1 MDLFIINSANLKNL
15 AKKIIAK
22 LIKTKNGVQNEATNV
37 LSMWRLLRGKL
48 ILEFTGLERK
58 SSLGRKNGKDAKEEA
73 SSVAKLKDTIHSKL
87 KKIKR
92 LQDEMFPCDS
102 DDESGNSVKIESDS
116 DDNASD
122 SDEQGD
128 GNLSASINS
137 EDLDSI
143 DSNSDSESFKD
154 MIHSLNTQFKQRINK
169 LIKWLVKKLEENNGE
184 ESQND
189 QDDVIEEKLSKKSFF
204 KNSARRN
211 FDIKEEII
219 DSFKKR
225 DLKAKD
231 KKEEDDELELVQ
243 EIKVM
248 PNKIKALFKKQK
260 TSSFVESYF
269 YNKLRQGYS
278 ESSQSPKSSQSSIQI
293 KQEEDSESQVSLI

>member
-1 MDLFIINSANLKNL
+1 
-15 AKKIIAK
+15 
-22 LIKTKNGVQNEATNV
+22 
-37 LSMWRLLRGKL
+37 
-48 ILEFTGLERK
+48 
-58 SSLGRKNGKDAKEEA
+58 
-73 SSVAKLKDTIHSKL
+73 
-87 KKIKR
+87 
-92 LQDEMFPCDS
+92 MFPCDS
-102 DDESGNSVKIESDS
+102 DDESGNSIKIESES

-122 SDEQGD
+122 SEEQVD

-189 QDDVIEEKLSKKSFF
+189 DDDVIEEKLSTKVFF

-225 DLKAKD
+225 DLKAQN
-231 KKEEDDELELVQ
+231 KK
-243 EIKVM
+243 
-248 PNKIKALFKKQK
+248 
-260 TSSFVESYF
+260 
-269 YNKLRQGYS
+269 
-278 ESSQSPKSSQSSIQI
+278 
-293 KQEEDSESQVSLI
+293 